1 MPEVDDAATT
11 ASSRT
16 SIVGS
21 HYDQKF
27 LERMEAPMTYAS
39 RLLAGILLI
48 VLPTVMIGGVS
59 ILSLIIRDPTY
70 MENPLRQDLWRAGH
84 AHAGV
89 WLILALVALRYVDE
103 ANLSNVM
110 KWLVRASIPIAAIL
124 VPAAFFLSVLSPDAT
139 TPNALIYLAYI
150 GAVLLAVGVLVLGI
164 GLVRGPAQ

>member
-1 MPEVDDAATT
+1 MEV
-11 ASSRT
+11 
-16 SIVGS
+16 V
-21 HYDQKF
+21 
-27 LERMEAPMTYAS
+27 MTYES

-59 ILSLIIRDPTY
+59 ILSLIIADPTY

-110 KWLVRASIPIAAIL
+110 KWLVRGSIPIAAIL
-124 VPAAFFLSVLSPDAT
+124 VPAAFFLSVLSPYAT
-139 TPNALIYLAYI
+139 APNVLIYLAYI

-164 GLVRGPAQ
+164 GLVRGPAQS